1 MALVLV
7 RGSGDIGSAV
17 AHRAF
22 QSGHRVALH
31 DNPRPAH
38 MRRGMAFADVF
49 FDGRCELDAVVARRA
64 RDFEGLAKMLEC
76 GHAIP
81 CSDADFLSVV
91 SSLRPA
97 ILVDARM
104 RKPMVPESM
113 RGLAPL
119 AIGLGPNFEAGA
131 NADVVVET
139 AWGDELGRVI
149 TCGRA
154 REAAG
159 EPRPIQ
165 GHSRDRYV
173 YSSVD
178 GVFAT
183 KLAIGAIVAAGE
195 PVARVGEVVIR
206 APLSGVLRGLTRDGA
221 DVLNG
226 MKVVEVDP
234 RGASTFVYGIGE
246 RPERIAAGVVAAIEM
261 RSGPASL

>member
-7 RGSGDIGSAV
+7 RGAGDIGSAV

-22 QSGHRVALH
+22 QLGHRVALH
-31 DNPRPAH
+31 DAPRPAH
-38 MRRGMAFADVF
+38 TRRGMAFTDVF
-49 FDGRCELDAVVARRA
+49 FDGRCELDAVVAKRA
-64 RDFEGLAKMLEC
+64 RDLEGLARMLEC

-81 CSDADFLSVV
+81 CSDADFHSVV
-91 SSLRPA
+91 NCLRPA

-104 RKPMVPESM
+104 RKHMVPESL

-119 AIGLGPNFEAGA
+119 TIGLGPNFEAGA

-139 AWGDELGRVI
+139 AWGDELGLVI
-149 TCGRA
+149 SCGRA

-173 YSSVD
+173 YSPAE

-183 KLAIGAIVAAGE
+183 TLAIGAIVVAGE
-195 PVARVGEVVIR
+195 PVARVGDAVIR
-206 APLSGVLRGLTRDGA
+206 APLSGALRGLSRDGA
-221 DVLNG
+221 AVQNG

-234 RGASTFVYGIGE
+234 RGVSTFARGIGE
-246 RPERIAAGVVAAIEM
+246 RPAQIAAGVMKAIEM
-261 RSGPASL
+261 RCGAASP